1 MKKVFLAATFALLS
15 HHIGASSLLAQSKSP
30 SAPKSTSSCSSGLRG
45 GGPECAPDRRLLVAV
60 TVNGAEPSPGV
71 LSIVAMAASAGGAF
85 ALNPTNATAADSL
98 LYAVMAVR
106 RDAKGNYRF
115 DQSVAGSRVRSPNNC
130 RGYSTG
136 SADDMGFGAQL
147 ALETQKL
154 VRCVQEA
161 RGIRIR

>member
-1 MKKVFLAATFALLS
+1 
-15 HHIGASSLLAQSKSP
+15 
-30 SAPKSTSSCSSGLRG
+30 
-45 GGPECAPDRRLLVAV
+45 
-60 TVNGAEPSPGV
+60 
-71 LSIVAMAASAGGAF
+71 MAASAGGAF

-115 DQSVAGSRVRSPNNC
+115 DQSIAGSRVRSPNNC